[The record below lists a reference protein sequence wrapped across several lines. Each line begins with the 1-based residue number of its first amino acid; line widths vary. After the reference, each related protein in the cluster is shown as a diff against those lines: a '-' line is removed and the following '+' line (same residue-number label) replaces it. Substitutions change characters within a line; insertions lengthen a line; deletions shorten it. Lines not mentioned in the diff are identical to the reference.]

1 MYQKGINQY
10 RQVGVKDQVATADP
24 HRITQILMQTALENL
39 AVAKGC
45 IERADF
51 QNKGKPLAKATS
63 IITSL
68 KNTLDFDRGGEIAGN
83 LNDLY
88 EFMLTRLSEA
98 SIANDAAIV
107 EEVIELML
115 PIKSAWDQIPEAD
128 KQQAYQMRGE

>member
-45 IERADF
+45 IERADY

-68 KNTLDFDRGGEIAGN
+68 KNTLDFERGGDIAGN

>member
-45 IERADF
+45 IERADY

-63 IITSL
+63 ILTSL
-68 KNTLDFDRGGEIAGN
+68 KNTLDFERGGDIAGN